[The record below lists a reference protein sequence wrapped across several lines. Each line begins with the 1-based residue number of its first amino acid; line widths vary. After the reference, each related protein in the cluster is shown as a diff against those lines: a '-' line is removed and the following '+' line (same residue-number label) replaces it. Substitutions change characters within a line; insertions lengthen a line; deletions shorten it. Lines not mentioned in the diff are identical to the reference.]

1 MKIQSRRMPN
11 PVDANWIPIR
21 IGPPNQLHRSPES
34 IEYVAITEAH
44 RGTDRIRTNACM
56 HTCDQTDARDTVGTF
71 RSPSARVQIFRS
83 KGGCFCQN
91 YFQQTR
97 ACPLRRVLFTWLL
110 RWFHPWNYNLVNG
123 GRNTYWFFGVEVS
136 SLSIPSRKNK
146 LLPSIYVH
154 SISHAFRSSFRNEF
168 LTCTHNNFVPS
179 YFFLCGIMIT
189 HSWRRYWNNICYPI
203 SPFH

>member
-123 GRNTYWFFGVEVS
+123 GGGDTYWFFGVEVS
-136 SLSIPSRKNK
+136 SLSMRLSRLADIWISFPQGKINCCLLSMCIP
-146 LLPSIYVH
+146 
-154 SISHAFRSSFRNEF
+154 FRMLFAAVSEMNSTRAHTTTLYRVTFF
-168 LTCTHNNFVPS
+168 FV
-179 YFFLCGIMIT
+179 G
-189 HSWRRYWNNICYPI
+189 
-203 SPFH
+203 